1 MDTYRVL
8 LEIEDGPRSTHRRF
22 SMNVPANTSLAAAI
36 MAEKLGDQCVN
47 EPVGSFYT
55 HAVSIRRLP
64 EPRKA
69 RSARAHAHAAFCA
82 A

>member
-1 MDTYRVL
+1 MCTYRVL

-22 SMNVPANTSLAAAI
+22 SLNVPANTSLAAAI

-47 EPVGSFYT
+47 EPVGSLYT
-55 HAVSIRRLP
+55 HAVSIHRLP

-69 RSARAHAHAAFCA
+69 RAANPHAAICA